1 MKSKRVWAAFVLLNG
16 WVLSLCCLRSWLLAI
31 FILISNQLCLV
42 IFFEIDLYL
51 RDQSHTLVCGII
63 WILSDLAEMSN
74 RSVCT
79 CYKTLFQYNRF
90 KTWHAIFVCGLHP
103 FKYSIFN
110 WNHYCFC
117 PTSSVLTT
125 INDYS
130 KHRLEQCTTIY
141 EEEDGFML
149 SVKQYTIHINQTTY
163 H

>member
-1 MKSKRVWAAFVLLNG
+1 MNVSYYNLMKSKRIWAAFVLLNG

-103 FKYSIFN
+103 FKY
-110 WNHYCFC
+110 
-117 PTSSVLTT
+117 
-125 INDYS
+125 
-130 KHRLEQCTTIY
+130 
-141 EEEDGFML
+141 
-149 SVKQYTIHINQTTY
+149 
-163 H
+163 